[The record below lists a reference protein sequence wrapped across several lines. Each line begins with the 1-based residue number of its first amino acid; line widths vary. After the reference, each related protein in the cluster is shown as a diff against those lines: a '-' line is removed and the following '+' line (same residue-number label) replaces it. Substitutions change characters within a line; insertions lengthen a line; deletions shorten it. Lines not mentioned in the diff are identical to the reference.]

1 MLRTPHMRANHSK
14 KGVEMSL
21 QAIIIAVLVL
31 VVLVVLVLIFTKG
44 SVGFYTGVTS
54 CGDRGGSCKDVCES
68 GESAYALGLSGEGC
82 GSGAK
87 CCIPESMI
95 FGQTPS

>member
-1 MLRTPHMRANHSK
+1 MRANHSK

-31 VVLVVLVLIFTKG
+31 VILVVLILIFTKG
-44 SVGFYTGVTS
+44 SGGFYTGVTS
-54 CGDRGGSCKDVCES
+54 CGDRGGTCKDACET

-82 GSGAK
+82 EKGTK
-87 CCIPESMI
+87 CCIPEATI
-95 FGQTPS
+95 FGQDPS

>member
-1 MLRTPHMRANHSK
+1 MKRTSS

-31 VVLVVLVLIFTKG
+31 VVLVVLILIFTKG
-44 SVGFYTGVTS
+44 SGGFYTGVTS
-54 CGDRGGSCKDVCES
+54 CSDRGGSCKDTCDV

-82 GSGAK
+82 EKSTK
-87 CCIPESMI
+87 CCIPEKTI
-95 FGQTPS
+95 FGQGE